1 MQEQRERVRVMLC
14 RFHLPQSWLMNE
26 LEKKGVPVDK
36 SSLSDILSGRRRSGN
51 KTELVI
57 NSALA
62 ILEKYGKCYAED
74 GE

>member
-14 RFHLPQSWLMNE
+14 RFHLSQSWLMNE

-62 ILEKYGKCYAED
+62 ILEKYGKCYA
-74 GE
+74 GEGE